1 MDLKTTY
8 LGLGLRSPV
17 VVGSSGLTLSL
28 NNIKKFEKY
37 GAGAV
42 VLKSLFEEQI
52 MYETRNSLETYDA
65 YQHPESI
72 DFLKYITRE
81 QSIDRYLNLI
91 NDAKSSVSIPV
102 IASINCI
109 SNNKW
114 TDFAGELENAGADA
128 LELNV
133 FITDYDKLN
142 NAQIE
147 DLYFKIIE
155 SVRKNTSL
163 PVAIKVSYYFTNL
176 PQMLLKLAFSGVA
189 GMVLFNRYYSP
200 DIDIEKLEVTSGS
213 HFSLPDEASIPLRW
227 IGILADNVSC
237 DISATTGIHTAKD
250 ALKLLM
256 VGATTVQVCS
266 TLYKNGIDYLGTLL
280 EDLESWMESHNHS
293 SINEIRGI
301 LSSKSKEEQK
311 LFSRTQYMK
320 YYSGLE

>member
-8 LGLGLRSPV
+8 LGLELRSPV
-17 VVGSSGLTLSL
+17 IVGSSGLTLSL

-52 MYETRNSLETYDA
+52 MYETRSSLESYDA
-65 YQHPESI
+65 YQHPESV

-91 NDAKSSVSIPV
+91 NDARKSLSIPV
-102 IASINCI
+102 IASINCV

-114 TDFAGELENAGADA
+114 TDFARELENAGANA
-128 LELNV
+128 LELNIFV
-133 FITDYDKLN
+133 TDYDNLN
-142 NAQIE
+142 SSQIE
-147 DLYFKIIE
+147 ETYFKIIE
-155 SVRKNTSL
+155 NVKKNTGL
-163 PVAIKVSYYFTNL
+163 PLAIKVSYFFTNL
-176 PQMLLKLAFSGVA
+176 RQTLLKLAYSGVA

-200 DIDIEKLEVTSGS
+200 DIDIEKQEVTSGS
-213 HFSLPDEASIPLRW
+213 HFSSPDEASIPLRW
-227 IGILADNVSC
+227 IGILADSISC

-256 VGATTVQVCS
+256 AGATTVQVCS
-266 TLYKNGIDYLGTLL
+266 TLYKNGVEYLKTFL
-280 EDLESWMESHNHS
+280 EEMGSWMESHNHH

-311 LFSRTQYMK
+311 LLSRTQYMK

>member
-8 LGLGLRSPV
+8 LGLELRSPV
-17 VVGSSGLTLSL
+17 VVSSSGLTLSL

-155 SVRKNTSL
+155 SVMYR
-163 PVAIKVSYYFTNL
+163 
-176 PQMLLKLAFSGVA
+176 
-189 GMVLFNRYYSP
+189 
-200 DIDIEKLEVTSGS
+200 
-213 HFSLPDEASIPLRW
+213 
-227 IGILADNVSC
+227 
-237 DISATTGIHTAKD
+237 
-250 ALKLLM
+250 
-256 VGATTVQVCS
+256 
-266 TLYKNGIDYLGTLL
+266 
-280 EDLESWMESHNHS
+280 
-293 SINEIRGI
+293 
-301 LSSKSKEEQK
+301 
-311 LFSRTQYMK
+311 
-320 YYSGLE
+320 

>member
-8 LGLGLRSPV
+8 LGLDLRSPV

-52 MYETRNSLETYDA
+52 MYETKSSLDSYDA
-65 YQHPESI
+65 YQHPESV

-91 NDAKSSVSIPV
+91 NDARSSVSIPV
-102 IASINCI
+102 IASINCV

-114 TDFAGELENAGADA
+114 TDFAREIENAGASA

-133 FITDYDKLN
+133 FVTDYDKLN
-142 NAQIE
+142 SSQIE
-147 DLYFKIIE
+147 ETYFKIIE
-155 SVRKNTSL
+155 SVKKSTVL
-163 PVAIKVSYYFTNL
+163 PIAIKVSCFFTNL
-176 PQMLLKLAFSGVA
+176 QQTLLKIAYSGVA
-189 GMVLFNRYYSP
+189 GIVLFNRYYSP
-200 DIDIEKLEVTSGS
+200 DIDIEKMEVTSGS
-213 HFSLPDEASIPLRW
+213 HFSSPQEANIPLRW
-227 IGILADNVSC
+227 IGMLAGSVSC
-237 DISATTGIHTAKD
+237 DISATTGIHTAKE
-250 ALKLLM
+250 AIKLIM
-256 VGATTVQVCS
+256 AGATTVQVCS
-266 TLYKNGIDYLGTLL
+266 TLYKNGIEYLKTLL

-293 SINEIRGI
+293 NINEIRGI

>member
-8 LGLGLRSPV
+8 LGLELRSPV

-28 NNIKKFEKY
+28 NNIKKFEKH

-52 MYETRNSLETYDA
+52 MYETRSSLDSYDA

-91 NDAKSSVSIPV
+91 NDARSSVSIPV
-102 IASINCI
+102 IASINCV

-114 TDFAGELENAGADA
+114 TDFARELENAGANA

-133 FITDYDKLN
+133 FVTDYDRLN
-142 NAQIE
+142 SSQIE
-147 DLYFKIIE
+147 ETYFKIIE
-155 SVRKNTSL
+155 SVKKSTVL
-163 PVAIKVSYYFTNL
+163 PIAIKVSCFFTNL
-176 PQMLLKLAFSGVA
+176 QQTLLKIAYSGVA
-189 GMVLFNRYYSP
+189 GIVLFNRYYSP

-213 HFSLPDEASIPLRW
+213 HFSSPQEANIPLRW
-227 IGILADNVSC
+227 IGMLSDNVSC
-237 DISATTGIHTAKD
+237 DISATTGVHTAKE
-250 ALKLLM
+250 AIKLLM
-256 VGATTVQVCS
+256 AGATTVQVCS
-266 TLYKNGIDYLGTLL
+266 TLYKNGIEYLKTFL
-280 EDLESWMESHNHS
+280 EDLESWMKSHNHS

-320 YYSGLE
+320 HYSGLE

>member
-8 LGLGLRSPV
+8 LGLELRSPV

-142 NAQIE
+142 GSQIE
-147 DLYFKIIE
+147 NLYFKIIE
-155 SVRKNTSL
+155 SVRRNTSL

-176 PQMLLKLAFSGVA
+176 PQMLLRLAFSGIQGIV
-189 GMVLFNRYYSP
+189 MFNRYYSP

-213 HFSLPDEASIPLRW
+213 HFSSPDEASIPLRW

-256 VGATTVQVCS
+256 AGATTIQVCS

-280 EDLESWMESHNHS
+280 EEMKSWMKSHNHS
-293 SINEIRGI
+293 NINEIRGI
-301 LSSKSKEEQK
+301 LSSRSKEEQK

>member
-8 LGLGLRSPV
+8 LGLELRSPV
-17 VVGSSGLTLSL
+17 VVSSSGLTLSL

>member
-8 LGLGLRSPV
+8 LGLDLRSPV
-17 VVGSSGLTLSL
+17 MVGSSGLTLSL

-52 MYETRNSLETYDA
+52 MYETKSSLDSYDA
-65 YQHPESI
+65 YQHPESV

-91 NDAKSSVSIPV
+91 NDARSSLSIPV
-102 IASINCI
+102 IASINCV

-114 TDFAGELENAGADA
+114 TDFAKEIENAGANA

-133 FITDYDKLN
+133 FVTDYDKLN
-142 NAQIE
+142 SSQIE
-147 DLYFKIIE
+147 ETYFKIIE
-155 SVRKNTSL
+155 SVKKSTML
-163 PVAIKVSYYFTNL
+163 PIAIKVSCFFTNL
-176 PQMLLKLAFSGVA
+176 KQTLLKIAYSGVA
-189 GMVLFNRYYSP
+189 GIVLFNRYYSP

-213 HFSLPDEASIPLRW
+213 HFSSPQEANVPLRW
-227 IGILADNVSC
+227 IGMMADNVSC
-237 DISATTGIHTAKD
+237 DISATTGVHTAKE
-250 ALKLLM
+250 AIKLIM
-256 VGATTVQVCS
+256 AGATTVQVCS
-266 TLYKNGIDYLGTLL
+266 TLYKNGIEYLKTLL

-293 SINEIRGI
+293 NINEIRGI
-301 LSSKSKEEQK
+301 LSSKSEEEQK

>member
-8 LGLGLRSPV
+8 LGLELRSPV
-17 VVGSSGLTLSL
+17 VVSSSGLTLSL

-176 PQMLLKLAFSGVA
+176 PQMLLKLAFSGVD

-280 EDLESWMESHNHS
+280 EDMESWMESHNHS
-293 SINEIRGI
+293 NINEIRGI